1 MVFISN
7 NNNNNKKDS
16 KGAFFFP
23 NFCTDIDKK
32 RRIYTLKKKNISG
45 KFFLFLLF
53 YPPSIFN
60 LLIGLVKPPKS
71 FV

>member
-1 MVFISN
+1 MTVRRTVVFIS

-32 RRIYTLKKKNISG
+32 RRIYTLKKKHFRKVFS
-45 KFFLFLLF
+45 FPPLL
-53 YPPSIFN
+53 PPLHF
-60 LLIGLVKPPKS
+60 
-71 FV
+71 